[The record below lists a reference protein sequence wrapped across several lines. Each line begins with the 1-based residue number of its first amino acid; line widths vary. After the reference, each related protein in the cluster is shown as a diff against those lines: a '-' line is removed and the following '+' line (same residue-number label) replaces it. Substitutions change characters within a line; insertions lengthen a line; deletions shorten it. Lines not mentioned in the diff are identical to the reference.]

1 MPTWGTFD
9 GEHVAVSFNDDFFDA
24 ILRSPPVEGL
34 VKEKAEQMLAE
45 AKRIAPEDTGEYK
58 QSLHI
63 ETVEHE
69 HRKTYMVVSDDEAF
83 RRTVEKIAGFDAAH
97 GTVLYFDDTA
107 VTDDLAARFPLYA
120 DNFPVWAE
128 QSNGMLQLAV
138 WTALS
143 EAGLGANVQHYNP
156 LIDQAVREE
165 FALPQQWRL
174 IAQMPFGDVVDPAG
188 EKTVVPVEE
197 RVRVIGL

>member
-1 MPTWGTFD
+1 MPTYGTFN

-69 HRKTYMVVSDDEAF
+69 HRKTYLVVSDDE
-83 RRTVEKIAGFDAAH
+83 DALLH
-97 GTVLYFDDTA
+97 ES
-107 VTDDLAARFPLYA
+107 
-120 DNFPVWAE
+120 NFHT
-128 QSNGMLQLAV
+128 L
-138 WTALS
+138 TKALKK
-143 EAGLGANVQHYNP
+143 
-156 LIDQAVREE
+156 VR
-165 FALPQQWRL
+165 
-174 IAQMPFGDVVDPAG
+174 GG
-188 EKTVVPVEE
+188 
-197 RVRVIGL
+197 